1 MFWKRYPAIK
11 INSANYGKI
20 ELEDVAVSFD
30 DKNIILKDFS
40 LNIDKGKYVSI
51 LGTSGIG
58 KTTLLRAISGFKRI
72 SSGYIRINGQ
82 LASSSFSH
90 MPPENRNL
98 GFVFQD
104 YALFPHLNVFEN
116 VGFGLGRKVN
126 DRRIKI
132 QSIIDMID
140 LKGHEKKYPNQLSGG
155 QQQRVA
161 IGRALAISPSAIL
174 MDEPFSNL
182 DFSLK
187 KILSNEVKKII
198 RNTGTTTIMVTH
210 DEIEAERLSD
220 ECYLLENGKI
230 KQI

>member
-1 MFWKRYPAIK
+1 
-11 INSANYGKI
+11 
-20 ELEDVAVSFD
+20 
-30 DKNIILKDFS
+30 
-40 LNIDKGKYVSI
+40 
-51 LGTSGIG
+51 
-58 KTTLLRAISGFKRI
+58 
-72 SSGYIRINGQ
+72 
-82 LASSSFSH
+82 

-116 VGFGLGRKVN
+116 VGFGLGRKIK
-126 DRRIKI
+126 DRNMKI
-132 QSIIDMID
+132 QNIVEMID

-161 IGRALAISPSAIL
+161 IGRALAINPSAIL

-187 KILSNEVKKII
+187 SILSNEVKKII
-198 RNTGTTTIMVTH
+198 RSTGTTTIMVTH
-210 DEIEAERLSD
+210 DEREAERLSD

-230 KQI
+230 KSI